1 MSSSRRDFLRSG
13 ATVAAGVSAVTSTL
27 GAQTARP
34 QTNMPPGAPQ
44 AAARRPG
51 PLTPASQVQVLK
63 MKFGGVEISRMV
75 LGVNPFYGFAHYNNN
90 FGTVMKDWYTQDKV
104 CDVMHQAN
112 RFGINAFNYVHLDR
126 GPQDWARFVSE
137 GGKMHLIIQVT
148 AGVDPAM
155 LVKTLK
161 PLALQ
166 RQGEVVDTAYQN
178 GELDSVKEWC
188 KKVRDLGVMVGVG
201 THIPEV
207 ISKIEEENWDVDFY
221 SGCVYNRRRTTDEWK
236 EALHGEMME
245 MPADIYMKSD
255 PPRMYK
261 VIRQTKKPCF
271 AFKILAAGRIP
282 DSGIEQ
288 AFRTAFESIKPIDG
302 VYVGMFPRVKDE
314 VRENAEIVH
323 RILAKS

>member
-1 MSSSRRDFLRSG
+1 MSNSRRSFLHAG
-13 ATVAAGVSAVTSTL
+13 AALAAGLTGVPSAL
-27 GAQTARP
+27 EAQAGRP
-34 QTNMPPGAPQ
+34 QPNLPPGAPQ
-44 AAARRPG
+44 APAGQSG
-51 PLTPASQVQVLK
+51 PLTPASEIQVPK
-63 MKFGGVEISRMV
+63 MKFGGAEISRMV
-75 LGVNPFYGFAHYNNN
+75 LGVNPFYGFAHYNSN
-90 FGTVMKDWYTQDKV
+90 FGTIMKEWYTQDKV

-112 RFGINAFNYVHLDR
+112 RFGINALNYVHRDR
-126 GPQDWARFVSE
+126 APQDWARFVAE

-148 AGVDPAM
+148 AGVDEEM
-155 LVKTLK
+155 LVRTLK

-178 GELDSVKEWC
+178 GEMDSVKEWC

-207 ISKIEEENWDVDFY
+207 IARMEEGNWDVDFY
-221 SGCVYNRRRTTDEWK
+221 SGCVYNRRRTVDEWK
-236 EALHGEMME
+236 KVLNGEMME
-245 MPADIYMKSD
+245 MPSDIYLKSD

-261 VIRQTKKPCF
+261 VIRQTRKPCF

-282 DSGIEQ
+282 DRGIEQ

-323 RILAKS
+323 RILARF